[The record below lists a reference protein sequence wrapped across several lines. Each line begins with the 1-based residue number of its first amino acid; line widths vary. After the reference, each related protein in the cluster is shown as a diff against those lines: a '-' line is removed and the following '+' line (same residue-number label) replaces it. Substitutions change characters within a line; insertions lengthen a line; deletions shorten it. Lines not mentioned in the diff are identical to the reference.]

1 MTKFNIFKLIFSI
14 LICQAAGI
22 IGSLFTTS
30 SISSWYST
38 INKPGFNPPNWI
50 FGPVWISLY
59 IMMGISLY
67 LVWQKSGLHGVSVKK
82 AIILFGIQLA
92 LNSLWSIIFFG
103 LHSPM
108 AAFFEIVVLWV
119 FILLTILEFWK
130 ISLFAGRLLVPY
142 LLWVTFASILNL
154 SIWRLN

>member
-1 MTKFNIFKLIFSI
+1 MTKFNLLKLIFSI

-22 IGSLFTTS
+22 IGSFFTTS

-38 INKPGFNPPNWI
+38 INKPSFNPPNWI
-50 FGPVWISLY
+50 FGPVWITLY
-59 IMMGISLY
+59 IMMGISLF
-67 LVWQKSGLHGVSVKK
+67 LVWQKGDLHGVSVKK
-82 AIILFGIQLA
+82 ALIFFGIQLA

-108 AAFFEIVVLWV
+108 AAFLEIVVLWV

-130 ISLFAGRLLVPY
+130 ISPLAGWLLVPY
-142 LLWVTFASILNL
+142 LFWVTFASILNF

>member
-1 MTKFNIFKLIFSI
+1 MTKFNLLKLIFSI

-22 IGSLFTTS
+22 IGSFFTTS

-38 INKPGFNPPNWI
+38 INKPSFNPPNWI

-67 LVWQKSGLHGVSVKK
+67 LVWQKSGLQGISIKK
-82 AIILFGIQLA
+82 AIIFFGIQLA

-103 LHSPM
+103 AHSPM
-108 AAFFEIVVLWV
+108 AAFFEIIVLWV
-119 FILLTILEFWK
+119 FILLTLLEFQK
-130 ISLFAGRLLVPY
+130 ISSPAGWLLVPY
-142 LLWVTFASILNL
+142 LLWVTFASILNF

>member
-1 MTKFNIFKLIFSI
+1 MTKLNLFKLIFSI
-14 LICQAAGI
+14 LICQTAGI

-38 INKPGFNPPNWI
+38 INKPSFNPPNWI
-50 FGPVWISLY
+50 FGPVWITLY

-67 LVWQKSGLHGVSVKK
+67 LVWQKSDLSGISVKR
-82 AIILFGIQLA
+82 ALILFGIQLA

-130 ISLFAGRLLVPY
+130 ISHLAGWLLVPY
-142 LLWVTFASILNL
+142 LFWVTFASILNF